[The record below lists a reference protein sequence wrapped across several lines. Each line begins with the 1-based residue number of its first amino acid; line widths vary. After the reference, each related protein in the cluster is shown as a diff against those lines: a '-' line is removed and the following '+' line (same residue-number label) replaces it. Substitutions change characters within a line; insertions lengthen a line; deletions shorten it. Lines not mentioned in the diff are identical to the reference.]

1 MSNGAFVATSAATTA
16 AAAAHA
22 AKMRDEEEN
31 MTGYNKEDLNG
42 WEFKIVRSSMGTFS
56 NYEKVQEVC
65 RQEAKAGWELVEK
78 FDQCR
83 LRFKRRTDMRSKDQ
97 FLDIDDYRR
106 VIHIFPRRLYFPSDV
121 SKKSAYSNRADGNRN
136 DNYIRRYS
144 VMYLKNQHIRIEP
157 TGIVMIIISVGILV
171 LLISL
176 IASRFGRSSRPK
188 GPKTNY

>member
-97 FLDIDDYRR
+97 FLDIDPYRTN
-106 VIHIFPRRLYFPSDV
+106 VGGGGKTVGIIVGLSIFFLGAF
-121 SKKSAYSNRADGNRN
+121 
-136 DNYIRRYS
+136 I
-144 VMYLKNQHIRIEP
+144 P
-157 TGIVMIIISVGILV
+157 TGIVMIIISIGILV

-176 IASRFGRSSRPK
+176 IVSRFGRSSRPK

>member
-78 FDQCR
+78 FDQYR

-97 FLDIDDYRR
+97 FLDIDPYRTN
-106 VIHIFPRRLYFPSDV
+106 VGGGGKTVGIIVGLSIFFLGAF
-121 SKKSAYSNRADGNRN
+121 
-136 DNYIRRYS
+136 IFL